1 MKIDEK
7 KHKNCRSRGHA
18 YLTGFWGGKNVAHM
32 SSRKAFKLKK
42 EMAFEAYLLGKTDPR
57 ELAELVGAS
66 PVTVRK
72 WIRAGAWDQM
82 ESELRKLNQQIF
94 VWRKQ
99 ALLTALR
106 NYANDPK
113 NTALQSLVSILKE
126 EARRDEPAR
135 ELCDYIVKF
144 LDQVTDFMLE
154 RGLDGLLKQYQ
165 PHVMDLAEYL
175 RKRNG

>member
-1 MKIDEK
+1 MASLFDRVLGQQIL
-7 KHKNCRSRGHA
+7 A
-18 YLTGFWGGKNVAHM
+18 PM
-32 SSRKAFKLKK
+32 SNSKAFKIKK

-57 ELAELVGAS
+57 ELADMVGAS
-66 PVTVRK
+66 QVTVRK

-82 ESELRKLNQQIF
+82 GGELRKLNQQIF

-126 EARRDEPAR
+126 EARREEPAR

-175 RKRNG
+175 RQRNG